1 MQYDKQKHRQDEAK
15 QEANIEITAST
26 QNALRT
32 DLHIVKYVAMMSL
45 IMTFITIRRAAI
57 KGHYGLEE
65 FTDVSGRQGSTVSKL
80 KTF

>member
-1 MQYDKQKHRQDEAK
+1 
-15 QEANIEITAST
+15 
-26 QNALRT
+26 
-32 DLHIVKYVAMMSL
+32 MMSL

-80 KTF
+80 KTFWFIMLDLLYMEKSFCKVRDINKKKY